1 MFLFLKF
8 TTKVLYIFNMKQ
20 SKIFWK
26 HEQQKQ
32 GGSVLLFYITLGL
45 QKLLY
50 I

>member
-8 TTKVLYIFNMKQ
+8 STEVLYILNMKQ

-32 GGSVLLFYITLGL
+32 GGGVLHFST
-45 QKLLY
+45 
-50 I
+50 